1 MIGIVTQRSD
11 NDKFRSLK
19 EIRKLKESD
28 YRGGGTKAVGIEVYV
43 GLPLCCTRNEE
54 EEEEE
59 EKEEEEEGEDKG
71 VEDLRSKIKGQ
82 KSKGSKGIR
91 KKEKGDKDRVRSTTA
106 EAVWIL
112 CRTPLLYTNTRKRA
126 TTVGRPI
133 PPSSFLRNS
142 VLPFSYPEKIILWP
156 SWGMRGREEALVE
169 AERGVVYSH
178 LSKVKATG
186 PCVHKSVNPCKWQR
200 PVREA
205 SNPSQ

>member
-1 MIGIVTQRSD
+1 MFQRIGKKKK
-11 NDKFRSLK
+11 DKKK
-19 EIRKLKESD
+19 EH
-28 YRGGGTKAVGIEVYV
+28 T
-43 GLPLCCTRNEE
+43 NEE
-54 EEEEE
+54 EN
-59 EKEEEEEGEDKG
+59 KG

-156 SWGMRGREEALVE
+156 SWGMRGREGKI
-169 AERGVVYSH
+169 RGSENEVP
-178 LSKVKATG
+178 K
-186 PCVHKSVNPCKWQR
+186 
-200 PVREA
+200 
-205 SNPSQ
+205 